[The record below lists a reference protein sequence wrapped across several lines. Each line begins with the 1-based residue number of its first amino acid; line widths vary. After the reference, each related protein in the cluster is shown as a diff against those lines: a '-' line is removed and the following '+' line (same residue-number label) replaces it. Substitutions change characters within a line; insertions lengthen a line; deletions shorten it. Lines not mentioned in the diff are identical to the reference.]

1 MLKLLPILFFAAV
14 NITQISIFEI
24 EGIFSSGHINAI
36 ERYFEEDKIQDNEL
50 FIVQYNP
57 NDVSQ
62 ESIIQLSEILESVTI
77 PKAIWVGPNKTEIN
91 AELLKDFNFVGLS
104 PGTLV
109 VNMSQS
115 INEDLFNSNPCLVN
129 ICSSTPD
136 LEPLNSTMLVTGEEG
151 IYEGYMIVGSIGA
164 FIDKLGMEDIPS
176 NLDNSVG
183 IVNFDINSTAIEE
196 IKFIKPSLA
205 ERFYISISNPLFT
218 YMFFGLGFALIGLE
232 LFAIGPGIMA
242 FIGALLISFS
252 SMTFN
257 EFGLNYFGLFIF
269 LISFLTYIKILSRG
283 YFGFLGIVSFL
294 ILHTSCL
301 VMFNNYELK
310 INQFLMFGCS
320 TMLAFFYF
328 IAIPTVIRS
337 RLTTDTSAMSSLSG
351 KKAQVVKV
359 LSEKQIL
366 VQLGDKQIVV
376 NKNED
381 RLFKE
386 TQDVVLSEEDGK
398 LSI

>member
-14 NITQISIFEI
+14 NVTQISIFEI

-36 ERYFEEDKIQDNEL
+36 ERYFDENKVNDDEL
-50 FIVQYNP
+50 FIVQYNA
-57 NDVSQ
+57 NDVNQ
-62 ESIIQLSEILESVTI
+62 ESIVHLGEILETVMI

-91 AELLKDFNFVGLS
+91 AELLKDFDFVGLS

-109 VNMSQS
+109 TNMPQ
-115 INEDLFNSNPCLVN
+115 NTDEDFFNSNPCLVN
-129 ICSSTPD
+129 ICSSTQD
-136 LEPLNSTMLVTGEEG
+136 LEISSSTMLVTGEED

-164 FIDKLGMEDIPS
+164 FIEKLGVEDISS

-257 EFGLNYFGLFIF
+257 EFGLNYYGLFIF

-283 YFGFLGIVSFL
+283 YFGFLGIGSFL
-294 ILHTSCL
+294 ILHSSCL

-320 TMLAFFYF
+320 IMLAFFYF

-351 KKAQVVKV
+351 KKAQVVEV
-359 LSEKQIL
+359 LNEQQVL
-366 VQLGDKQIVV
+366 VKLGLKQIVV
-376 NKNED
+376 NKNKD
-381 RLFKE
+381 RSLKE
-386 TQDVVLSEEDGK
+386 MQDVILSEEDGK

>member
-24 EGIFSSGHINAI
+24 EGIFSSGHVNAM
-36 ERYFEEDKIQDNEL
+36 ERYFDENKVDEDDL
-50 FIVQYNP
+50 FIVQYNA
-57 NDVSQ
+57 NDVNQ
-62 ESIIQLSEILESVTI
+62 ESILKLGEILESVTI

-91 AELLKDFNFVGLS
+91 AELLKGFDYVGLS
-104 PGTLV
+104 PGSLIT
-109 VNMSQS
+109 NISYNK
-115 INEDLFNSNPCLVN
+115 NENLFNPKQCLINTCTSTLDQQPSN
-129 ICSSTPD
+129 SS
-136 LEPLNSTMLVTGEEG
+136 MLVTGEEG

-164 FIDKLGMEDIPS
+164 FIEKLGMEDITS
-176 NLDNSVG
+176 NLDNSVK
-183 IVNFDINSTAIEE
+183 IINFDINSTSIEE

-242 FIGALLISFS
+242 LIGALLISFS
-252 SMTFN
+252 SMTFD
-257 EFGLNYFGLFIF
+257 EFGLNYYGLVIF
-269 LISFLTYIKILSRG
+269 LISFIMYIKILSRG
-283 YFGFLGIVSFL
+283 YFGFLGIGSFL
-294 ILHTSCL
+294 ILHSSCL
-301 VMFNNYELK
+301 IMFNNYELK

-320 TMLAFFYF
+320 VMLAFFYF

-351 KKAQVVKV
+351 KKVKV
-359 LSEKQIL
+359 VEILSEKQVL
-366 VQLGDKQIVV
+366 VKLDDKTIVV
-376 NKNED
+376 NKNDDKSFEV
-381 RLFKE
+381 L
-386 TQDVVLSEEDGK
+386 QDALLSEEDGK

>member
-14 NITQISIFEI
+14 NVTQISIFEI

-36 ERYFEEDKIQDNEL
+36 ERYFDENKINDDEL
-50 FIVQYNP
+50 FIIQYNA

-62 ESIIQLSEILESVTI
+62 ESVVQLGEILDSVTI

-91 AELLKDFNFVGLS
+91 AELLKDFDFVGLS

-109 VNMSQS
+109 TNMCQNT
-115 INEDLFNSNPCLVN
+115 NEILFDTNPCLV
-129 ICSSTPD
+129 CS
-136 LEPLNSTMLVTGEEG
+136 STMLVTGEED

-164 FIDKLGMEDIPS
+164 FIENLGMEDISS

-183 IVNFDINSTAIEE
+183 IVNFDINSTAVEE

-252 SMTFN
+252 SMTFY
-257 EFGLNYFGLFIF
+257 EFGLNYYGLFIF

-283 YFGFLGIVSFL
+283 YFGFLGIGSFL
-294 ILHTSCL
+294 ILHSSCL
-301 VMFNNYELK
+301 LMFNNYDLK

-320 TMLAFFYF
+320 IMLAFFYF

-337 RLTTDTSAMSSLSG
+337 RLTTDTSAMSSLGG

-359 LSEKQIL
+359 LNEKQVL
-366 VQLGDKQIVV
+366 VKLGAKQIVV

-381 RLFKE
+381 RLFE
-386 TQDVVLSEEDGK
+386 EMQDVILSEDDGK

>member
-36 ERYFEEDKIQDNEL
+36 ERYFDENKFDEDEL
-50 FIVQYNP
+50 FIIQYNA
-57 NDVSQ
+57 NDVSE
-62 ESIIQLSEILESVTI
+62 ESVMQLNDILESVTI
-77 PKAIWVGPNKTEIN
+77 PKAIWVGPNKTEVN
-91 AELLKDFNFVGLS
+91 SELLMSFDYVGLS
-104 PGTLV
+104 PGTLIT
-109 VNMSQS
+109 NMSNDTNKNLLNANSCLINTCTQTTQQS
-115 INEDLFNSNPCLVN
+115 
-129 ICSSTPD
+129 
-136 LEPLNSTMLVTGEEG
+136 NSTILISGEEG

-164 FIDKLGMEDIPS
+164 FIENLGMEDITS
-176 NLDNSVG
+176 NIDTSIGV
-183 IVNFDINSTAIEE
+183 VNFDINSSAIQE
-196 IKFIKPSLA
+196 IKFIKPSIA

-257 EFGLNYFGLFIF
+257 EFGLNYYGLFIF

-283 YFGFLGIVSFL
+283 YFGFLGIGSFL
-294 ILHTSCL
+294 ILHSSCL

-320 TMLAFFYF
+320 IMLAFFYF

-351 KKAQVVKV
+351 KKAQVVEV
-359 LSEKQIL
+359 LNEQQVL
-366 VQLGDKQIVV
+366 VKLGLKQIVV
-376 NKNED
+376 NKNKD
-381 RLFKE
+381 RLLKA
-386 TQDVVLSEEDGK
+386 TQDVILSEEDGK

>member
-24 EGIFSSGHINAI
+24 EGIFSSGHVNAM
-36 ERYFEEDKIQDNEL
+36 ERYFDENKVDEDDL
-50 FIVQYNP
+50 FIVQYNA
-57 NDVSQ
+57 NDVNQ
-62 ESIIQLSEILESVTI
+62 ESILKLGEILESVTI

-91 AELLKDFNFVGLS
+91 AELLKGFDYVGLS
-104 PGTLV
+104 PGSLIT
-109 VNMSQS
+109 NISYNT
-115 INEDLFNSNPCLVN
+115 NENLFNPKQCLINTCTSTLDQQPSN
-129 ICSSTPD
+129 SS
-136 LEPLNSTMLVTGEEG
+136 MLVTGEEG

-164 FIDKLGMEDIPS
+164 FIEKLGMEDITS
-176 NLDNSVG
+176 NLDNPVK
-183 IVNFDINSTAIEE
+183 IINFDINSTSIEE

-242 FIGALLISFS
+242 LIGALLISFS
-252 SMTFN
+252 SMTFD
-257 EFGLNYFGLFIF
+257 EFGLNYYGLVIF
-269 LISFLTYIKILSRG
+269 LISFIMYIKILSRG
-283 YFGFLGIVSFL
+283 YFGLLGIGSFL
-294 ILHTSCL
+294 ILHSSCL
-301 VMFNNYELK
+301 IMFNNYELK

-320 TMLAFFYF
+320 VMLAFFYF

-351 KKAQVVKV
+351 KKVKV
-359 LSEKQIL
+359 IETLSEKQVL
-366 VQLGDKQIVV
+366 VKLDDKTIVV
-376 NKNED
+376 NKNDDKSFEV
-381 RLFKE
+381 L
-386 TQDVVLSEEDGK
+386 QDALLSEEDGK

>member
-36 ERYFEEDKIQDNEL
+36 ERYFDENKFDEDEL
-50 FIVQYNP
+50 FIIQYNA
-57 NDVSQ
+57 NDVSE
-62 ESIIQLSEILESVTI
+62 ESVMQLNDILESVTI
-77 PKAIWVGPNKTEIN
+77 PKAIWVGPNKTEVN
-91 AELLKDFNFVGLS
+91 SELLMSFDYVGLS
-104 PGTLV
+104 PGTLIT
-109 VNMSQS
+109 NMS
-115 INEDLFNSNPCLVN
+115 NDTNKNLLNSNSCLIN
-129 ICSSTPD
+129 TCTQTTQQSDSSI
-136 LEPLNSTMLVTGEEG
+136 LISGEEG

-164 FIDKLGMEDIPS
+164 FIENLGMENISS
-176 NLDNSVG
+176 NIDTSVG
-183 IVNFDINSTAIEE
+183 VVNFDINSSAIQE
-196 IKFIKPSLA
+196 IKFIKPSIA

-257 EFGLNYFGLFIF
+257 EFGLNYYGLFIF
-269 LISFLTYIKILSRG
+269 LLSFLTYIKILSRG

-294 ILHTSCL
+294 ILHLSSL
-301 VMFNNYELK
+301 VMFSNYELK

-320 TMLAFFYF
+320 VMLAFFYF

-351 KKAQVVKV
+351 KKAQVVEI
-359 LSEKQIL
+359 LNEKQVL
-366 VQLGDKQIVV
+366 VKLGTKEIVV
-376 NKNED
+376 SKNDDKTFDKTEEV
-381 RLFKE
+381 F
-386 TQDVVLSEEDGK
+386 LSEEDGK

>member
-24 EGIFSSGHINAI
+24 EGIFSSGHVNAM
-36 ERYFEEDKIQDNEL
+36 ERYFDENKVDEDDL
-50 FIVQYNP
+50 FIVQYNA
-57 NDVSQ
+57 NDVNQ
-62 ESIIQLSEILESVTI
+62 ESILKLGEILESVTI

-91 AELLKDFNFVGLS
+91 AELLKGFDYVGLS
-104 PGTLV
+104 PGSLIT
-109 VNMSQS
+109 NISYNT
-115 INEDLFNSNPCLVN
+115 NENLFNPKQCLINTCTSTLDQQPSN
-129 ICSSTPD
+129 SS
-136 LEPLNSTMLVTGEEG
+136 MLVTGEEG

-164 FIDKLGMEDIPS
+164 FIEKLGMEDITS
-176 NLDNSVG
+176 NLDNSVK
-183 IVNFDINSTAIEE
+183 IINFDINSTSIEE

-242 FIGALLISFS
+242 LIGALLISFS
-252 SMTFN
+252 SMTFD
-257 EFGLNYFGLFIF
+257 EFGLNYYGLVIF
-269 LISFLTYIKILSRG
+269 LISFIMYIKILSRG
-283 YFGFLGIVSFL
+283 YFGFLGIGSFL
-294 ILHTSCL
+294 ILHSSCL
-301 VMFNNYELK
+301 IMFNNYELK

-320 TMLAFFYF
+320 VMLAFFYF

-351 KKAQVVKV
+351 KKVKV
-359 LSEKQIL
+359 IETLSEKQVL
-366 VQLGDKQIVV
+366 VKLDDKTIVV
-376 NKNED
+376 NKNDDKSFEV
-381 RLFKE
+381 L
-386 TQDVVLSEEDGK
+386 QDALLSEEDGK

>member
-24 EGIFSSGHINAI
+24 EGIFSSGHVNAM
-36 ERYFEEDKIQDNEL
+36 ERYFDENKVDEDDL
-50 FIVQYNP
+50 FIVQYNA
-57 NDVSQ
+57 NDVNQ
-62 ESIIQLSEILESVTI
+62 ESILKLGEILESVVI

-91 AELLKDFNFVGLS
+91 AELLKGFDYVGVS
-104 PGTLV
+104 PGSLIT
-109 VNMSQS
+109 NISYNT
-115 INEDLFNSNPCLVN
+115 NENLFNPKQCLINTCTSTLDQQPSN
-129 ICSSTPD
+129 SS
-136 LEPLNSTMLVTGEEG
+136 MLVTGEEG

-164 FIDKLGMEDIPS
+164 FIEKLGMEDITS
-176 NLDNSVG
+176 NLDNSG
-183 IVNFDINSTAIEE
+183 KIINFDINSTSIEE

-242 FIGALLISFS
+242 LIGALLISFS
-252 SMTFN
+252 SMTFD
-257 EFGLNYFGLFIF
+257 EFGLNYYGLVIF
-269 LISFLTYIKILSRG
+269 LISFIMYIKILSRG
-283 YFGFLGIVSFL
+283 YFGFLGIGSFL
-294 ILHTSCL
+294 ILHSSCL
-301 VMFNNYELK
+301 IMFNNYELK

-320 TMLAFFYF
+320 VMLAFFYF

-351 KKAQVVKV
+351 KKVKV
-359 LSEKQIL
+359 VEILSEKQVL
-366 VQLGDKQIVV
+366 VKLDDKTIVV
-376 NKNED
+376 NKNDDKSFEV
-381 RLFKE
+381 L
-386 TQDVVLSEEDGK
+386 QDALLSEEDGK

>member
-14 NITQISIFEI
+14 NVTQISIFEI

-36 ERYFEEDKIQDNEL
+36 ERYFDENKINDDEL
-50 FIVQYNP
+50 FIIQYNA

-62 ESIIQLSEILESVTI
+62 ESVVQLGEILDSVTI

-91 AELLKDFNFVGLS
+91 AELLKDFDFVGLS

-109 VNMSQS
+109 TNMCQNT
-115 INEDLFNSNPCLVN
+115 NEILFDTNPCLVR
-129 ICSSTPD
+129 S
-136 LEPLNSTMLVTGEEG
+136 STMLVTGEED
-151 IYEGYMIVGSIGA
+151 IYERYMIVGSIGA
-164 FIDKLGMEDIPS
+164 FIENLGMEDISS

-252 SMTFN
+252 SMTFY
-257 EFGLNYFGLFIF
+257 EFGLNYYGLFIF

-283 YFGFLGIVSFL
+283 YFGFLGIGSFL
-294 ILHTSCL
+294 ILHSSCL
-301 VMFNNYELK
+301 LMFNNYDLK

-320 TMLAFFYF
+320 IMLAFFYF

-337 RLTTDTSAMSSLSG
+337 RLTTDTSAMSSLGG

-359 LSEKQIL
+359 LNEKQVL
-366 VQLGDKQIVV
+366 VKLGAKQIVV

-381 RLFKE
+381 RLFE
-386 TQDVVLSEEDGK
+386 EMQDVILSEDDGK

>member
-24 EGIFSSGHINAI
+24 EGIFSSGHVNAM
-36 ERYFEEDKIQDNEL
+36 ERYFDENKVDEDDL
-50 FIVQYNP
+50 FIVQYNA
-57 NDVSQ
+57 NDVNQ
-62 ESIIQLSEILESVTI
+62 ESILKLGEILESVTI

-91 AELLKDFNFVGLS
+91 AELLKGFDYVGLS
-104 PGTLV
+104 PGSLIT
-109 VNMSQS
+109 NISYNT
-115 INEDLFNSNPCLVN
+115 NENLFNPKQCLINTCTSTLDQQPSN
-129 ICSSTPD
+129 SS
-136 LEPLNSTMLVTGEEG
+136 MLVTGEEG

-164 FIDKLGMEDIPS
+164 FIEKLGMEDITS
-176 NLDNSVG
+176 NLDNSVK
-183 IVNFDINSTAIEE
+183 IINFDINSTSIEE

-242 FIGALLISFS
+242 LIGALLISFS
-252 SMTFN
+252 SMTFD
-257 EFGLNYFGLFIF
+257 EFGLNYYGLVIF
-269 LISFLTYIKILSRG
+269 LISFIMYIKILSRG
-283 YFGFLGIVSFL
+283 YFGLLGIGSFL
-294 ILHTSCL
+294 ILHSSCL
-301 VMFNNYELK
+301 IMFNNYELK

-320 TMLAFFYF
+320 VMLAFFYF

-351 KKAQVVKV
+351 KKVKV
-359 LSEKQIL
+359 IETLSEKQVL
-366 VQLGDKQIVV
+366 VKLDDKTIVV
-376 NKNED
+376 NKNDDKSFEV
-381 RLFKE
+381 L
-386 TQDVVLSEEDGK
+386 QDALLSEEDGK

>member
-24 EGIFSSGHINAI
+24 EGIFSSGHVNAM
-36 ERYFEEDKIQDNEL
+36 ERYFDENKVDEDDL
-50 FIVQYNP
+50 FIVQYNA
-57 NDVSQ
+57 NDVNQ
-62 ESIIQLSEILESVTI
+62 ESILKLGEILESITI

-91 AELLKDFNFVGLS
+91 AELLKGFDYVGLS
-104 PGTLV
+104 PGSLIT
-109 VNMSQS
+109 NISYNT
-115 INEDLFNSNPCLVN
+115 NENLFNPKQCLINTCTSTLDQQPSN
-129 ICSSTPD
+129 SS
-136 LEPLNSTMLVTGEEG
+136 MLVTGEEG

-164 FIDKLGMEDIPS
+164 FIEKLGMEDITS
-176 NLDNSVG
+176 NLDNSVK
-183 IVNFDINSTAIEE
+183 IINFDINSTSIEE

-242 FIGALLISFS
+242 LIGALLISFS
-252 SMTFN
+252 SMTFD
-257 EFGLNYFGLFIF
+257 EFGLNYYGLVIF
-269 LISFLTYIKILSRG
+269 LISFIMYIKILCRG
-283 YFGFLGIVSFL
+283 YFGFLGIGSFL
-294 ILHTSCL
+294 ILHSSCL
-301 VMFNNYELK
+301 IMFNNYELK

-320 TMLAFFYF
+320 VMLAFFYF

-351 KKAQVVKV
+351 KKVKV
-359 LSEKQIL
+359 VEILSEKQVL
-366 VQLGDKQIVV
+366 VKLDDKTIVV
-376 NKNED
+376 NKNDDKSFEV
-381 RLFKE
+381 L
-386 TQDVVLSEEDGK
+386 QDALLSEEDGK

>member
-14 NITQISIFEI
+14 NVTQISIFEI

-36 ERYFEEDKIQDNEL
+36 ERYFDENKINDDEL
-50 FIVQYNP
+50 FIIQYNA

-62 ESIIQLSEILESVTI
+62 ESVVQLGEILESVTI
-77 PKAIWVGPNKTEIN
+77 PKAIWVGPNKTEVN
-91 AELLKDFNFVGLS
+91 AELLKDFDFVGLS

-109 VNMSQS
+109 TNMCQNT
-115 INEDLFNSNPCLVN
+115 NEILFDTNPCLV
-129 ICSSTPD
+129 SS
-136 LEPLNSTMLVTGEEG
+136 STMLVTGEED
-151 IYEGYMIVGSIGA
+151 IYERYMIVGSIGA
-164 FIDKLGMEDIPS
+164 FIENLGMEDISS

-252 SMTFN
+252 SMTFY
-257 EFGLNYFGLFIF
+257 EFGLNYYGLFIF

-283 YFGFLGIVSFL
+283 YFGFLGIGSFL
-294 ILHTSCL
+294 ILHSSCL
-301 VMFNNYELK
+301 LMFNNYDLK

-320 TMLAFFYF
+320 IMLAFFYF

-337 RLTTDTSAMSSLSG
+337 RLTTDTSAMSSLGG

-359 LSEKQIL
+359 LNEKQVL
-366 VQLGDKQIVV
+366 VKLGAKQIVV

-381 RLFKE
+381 RLFE
-386 TQDVVLSEEDGK
+386 EMQDVILSEDDGK

>member
-36 ERYFEEDKIQDNEL
+36 ERYFDENKFDEDEL
-50 FIVQYNP
+50 FIIQYNA
-57 NDVSQ
+57 NDVSE
-62 ESIIQLSEILESVTI
+62 ESVMQLNDILESVTI
-77 PKAIWVGPNKTEIN
+77 PKAIWVGPNKTEVN
-91 AELLKDFNFVGLS
+91 SELLMSFDYVGLS
-104 PGTLV
+104 PGTLIT
-109 VNMSQS
+109 NMS
-115 INEDLFNSNPCLVN
+115 NDTNKNLLNSNSCLIN
-129 ICSSTPD
+129 TCTQTTQQSDSTI
-136 LEPLNSTMLVTGEEG
+136 LISGEEG
-151 IYEGYMIVGSIGA
+151 IYDGYMIVGSIGA
-164 FIDKLGMEDIPS
+164 FIENLGMENISS
-176 NLDNSVG
+176 NIDTSVG
-183 IVNFDINSTAIEE
+183 VVNFDINSSAIQE
-196 IKFIKPSLA
+196 IKFIKPSIA

-257 EFGLNYFGLFIF
+257 EFGLNYYGLLIF
-269 LISFLTYIKILSRG
+269 LLSFLTYIKILSRG

-294 ILHTSCL
+294 ILHLSSL
-301 VMFNNYELK
+301 VMFSNYELK

-320 TMLAFFYF
+320 VMLAFFYF

-351 KKAQVVKV
+351 KKAQVVEI
-359 LSEKQIL
+359 LNEKQVL
-366 VQLGDKQIVV
+366 VKLGTKEIVV
-376 NKNED
+376 SKNDDKTFDKTEEV
-381 RLFKE
+381 F
-386 TQDVVLSEEDGK
+386 LSEEDGK

>member
-24 EGIFSSGHINAI
+24 EGIFSSGHVNAM
-36 ERYFEEDKIQDNEL
+36 ERYFDENKVDEDDL
-50 FIVQYNP
+50 FIVQYNA
-57 NDVSQ
+57 NDVNQ
-62 ESIIQLSEILESVTI
+62 ESILKLGEILESVTI

-91 AELLKDFNFVGLS
+91 AELLKGFDYVGLS
-104 PGTLV
+104 PGSLIT
-109 VNMSQS
+109 NISYNK
-115 INEDLFNSNPCLVN
+115 NENLFNPNQCLINTCTSTLDQQPSN
-129 ICSSTPD
+129 SS
-136 LEPLNSTMLVTGEEG
+136 MLVTGEEG

-164 FIDKLGMEDIPS
+164 FIEKLGMEDITS
-176 NLDNSVG
+176 NLDNSVK
-183 IVNFDINSTAIEE
+183 IINFDINSTSIEE

-242 FIGALLISFS
+242 LIGALLISFS
-252 SMTFN
+252 SMTFA
-257 EFGLNYFGLFIF
+257 EFGLNYYGLVIF
-269 LISFLTYIKILSRG
+269 LISFIMYIKILSRG
-283 YFGFLGIVSFL
+283 YFGFLGIGSFL
-294 ILHTSCL
+294 ILHSSCL
-301 VMFNNYELK
+301 IMFNNYELK

-320 TMLAFFYF
+320 VMLAFFYF

-351 KKAQVVKV
+351 KKVKV
-359 LSEKQIL
+359 VEILSEKQVL
-366 VQLGDKQIVV
+366 VKLDDKTIVV
-376 NKNED
+376 NKNDDKSFEV
-381 RLFKE
+381 L
-386 TQDVVLSEEDGK
+386 QDALLLEEDGK

>member
-24 EGIFSSGHINAI
+24 EGIFSSGHVNAM
-36 ERYFEEDKIQDNEL
+36 ERYFDENKVDEDDL
-50 FIVQYNP
+50 FIVQYNA
-57 NDVSQ
+57 NDVNQ
-62 ESIIQLSEILESVTI
+62 ESILKLGEILESVTI

-91 AELLKDFNFVGLS
+91 AELLKGFDYVGLS
-104 PGTLV
+104 PGSLIT
-109 VNMSQS
+109 NISYNT
-115 INEDLFNSNPCLVN
+115 NENLFNPKQCLINTCTSTLDQQPSN
-129 ICSSTPD
+129 SS
-136 LEPLNSTMLVTGEEG
+136 MLVTGEEG

-164 FIDKLGMEDIPS
+164 FIEKLGMEDITS
-176 NLDNSVG
+176 NLDNSVK
-183 IVNFDINSTAIEE
+183 IINFDINSTSIEE

-242 FIGALLISFS
+242 LIGALLISFS
-252 SMTFN
+252 SMTFD
-257 EFGLNYFGLFIF
+257 EFGLNYYGLVIF
-269 LISFLTYIKILSRG
+269 LISFIMYIKILSRG
-283 YFGFLGIVSFL
+283 YFGFLGIGSFL
-294 ILHTSCL
+294 ILHSSCL
-301 VMFNNYELK
+301 LMFNNYDLK

-320 TMLAFFYF
+320 IMLAFFYF

-337 RLTTDTSAMSSLSG
+337 RLTTDTSAMSSLGG

-359 LSEKQIL
+359 LNEKQVL
-366 VQLGDKQIVV
+366 VKLGAKQIVV

-381 RLFKE
+381 RLFE
-386 TQDVVLSEEDGK
+386 EMQDVILSEDDGK

>member
-14 NITQISIFEI
+14 NVTQISIFEI

-36 ERYFEEDKIQDNEL
+36 ERYFDENKVNDDEL
-50 FIVQYNP
+50 FIVQYNA
-57 NDVSQ
+57 NDVNQ
-62 ESIIQLSEILESVTI
+62 ESIVHLGEILETVMI

-91 AELLKDFNFVGLS
+91 AELLKDFDFVGLS

-109 VNMSQS
+109 TNMPQ
-115 INEDLFNSNPCLVN
+115 NTDEDFFNSNPCLVN
-129 ICSSTPD
+129 ICSSTQD
-136 LEPLNSTMLVTGEEG
+136 LEISSSTMLVTGEEG

-164 FIDKLGMEDIPS
+164 FIEKLGVEDISS

-257 EFGLNYFGLFIF
+257 EFGLNYYGLFIF

-283 YFGFLGIVSFL
+283 YFGFLGIGSFL
-294 ILHTSCL
+294 ILHSSCL

-320 TMLAFFYF
+320 IMLAFFYF

-351 KKAQVVKV
+351 KKAQVVEV
-359 LSEKQIL
+359 LNEKQVL
-366 VQLGDKQIVV
+366 VKLGLKQIVV
-376 NKNED
+376 NKNKD
-381 RLFKE
+381 RSLKE
-386 TQDVVLSEEDGK
+386 MQDVILSEEDGK

>member
-14 NITQISIFEI
+14 NVTQISIFEI

-36 ERYFEEDKIQDNEL
+36 ERYFDENKINDDEL
-50 FIVQYNP
+50 FIIQYNA

-62 ESIIQLSEILESVTI
+62 ESVVQLGEILESVTI
-77 PKAIWVGPNKTEIN
+77 PKAIWVGPNKTEVN
-91 AELLKDFNFVGLS
+91 AELLKDFDFVGLS
-104 PGTLV
+104 PGTLIT
-109 VNMSQS
+109 NMCQNT
-115 INEDLFNSNPCLVN
+115 NEILFDTNPCLV
-129 ICSSTPD
+129 SS
-136 LEPLNSTMLVTGEEG
+136 STMLVTGEED

-164 FIDKLGMEDIPS
+164 FIENLGMEDISS

-252 SMTFN
+252 SMTFY
-257 EFGLNYFGLFIF
+257 EFGLNYYGLFIF

-283 YFGFLGIVSFL
+283 YFGFLGIGSFL
-294 ILHTSCL
+294 ILHSSCL
-301 VMFNNYELK
+301 LMFNNYDLK

-320 TMLAFFYF
+320 IMLAFFYF

-337 RLTTDTSAMSSLSG
+337 RLTTDTSAMSSLGG

-359 LSEKQIL
+359 LNEKQVL
-366 VQLGDKQIVV
+366 VKLGAKQIVV

-381 RLFKE
+381 RLFE
-386 TQDVVLSEEDGK
+386 EMQDVILSEDDGK

>member
-14 NITQISIFEI
+14 NVTQISIFEI

-36 ERYFEEDKIQDNEL
+36 ERYFDENKINDDEL
-50 FIVQYNP
+50 FIIQYNA

-62 ESIIQLSEILESVTI
+62 ESVVQLGEILDSVTI

-91 AELLKDFNFVGLS
+91 AELLKDFDFVGLS

-109 VNMSQS
+109 TNMCQNT
-115 INEDLFNSNPCLVN
+115 NEILFDTNPCLV
-129 ICSSTPD
+129 SS
-136 LEPLNSTMLVTGEEG
+136 STMLVTGEED
-151 IYEGYMIVGSIGA
+151 IYERYMIVGSIGA
-164 FIDKLGMEDIPS
+164 FIENLGMEDISS

-183 IVNFDINSTAIEE
+183 IVNFDINSTAVEE

-252 SMTFN
+252 SMTFY
-257 EFGLNYFGLFIF
+257 EFGLNYYGLFIF

-283 YFGFLGIVSFL
+283 YFGFLGIGSFL
-294 ILHTSCL
+294 ILHSSCL
-301 VMFNNYELK
+301 LMFNNYDLK

-320 TMLAFFYF
+320 IMLAFFYF

-337 RLTTDTSAMSSLSG
+337 RLTTDTSAMSSLGG

-359 LSEKQIL
+359 LNEKQVL
-366 VQLGDKQIVV
+366 VKLGAKQIVV

-381 RLFKE
+381 RLFE
-386 TQDVVLSEEDGK
+386 EMQDVILSEDDGK

>member
-36 ERYFEEDKIQDNEL
+36 ERYFDENKVNDDEL
-50 FIVQYNP
+50 FIIQYNA
-57 NDVSQ
+57 NDVSE
-62 ESIIQLSEILESVTI
+62 ESVMQLNDILESVTI
-77 PKAIWVGPNKTEIN
+77 PKAIWVGPNKTEVN
-91 AELLKDFNFVGLS
+91 SELLMSFDFVGLS
-104 PGTLV
+104 PGTLIT
-109 VNMSQS
+109 NMS
-115 INEDLFNSNPCLVN
+115 NDTNKNLLNSNSCLIN
-129 ICSSTPD
+129 TCTQTTQQS
-136 LEPLNSTMLVTGEEG
+136 NSTILISGEEG

-164 FIDKLGMEDIPS
+164 FIENLGMENISS
-176 NLDNSVG
+176 NIDTSIGV
-183 IVNFDINSTAIEE
+183 VNFDINSSAIQE
-196 IKFIKPSLA
+196 IKFIKPSIA

-257 EFGLNYFGLFIF
+257 EFGLNYYGLLIF
-269 LISFLTYIKILSRG
+269 LLSFLTYIKILSRG

-294 ILHTSCL
+294 ILHLSSL
-301 VMFNNYELK
+301 VMFSNYELK

-320 TMLAFFYF
+320 VMLAFFYF

-351 KKAQVVKV
+351 KKAQVVEI
-359 LSEKQIL
+359 LNEKQVL
-366 VQLGDKQIVV
+366 VKLGTKEIVV
-376 NKNED
+376 SKNDDKTFDKTEEV
-381 RLFKE
+381 F
-386 TQDVVLSEEDGK
+386 LSEEDGK

>member
-14 NITQISIFEI
+14 NVTQISIFEI

-36 ERYFEEDKIQDNEL
+36 ERYFDENKVNDDEL
-50 FIVQYNP
+50 FIIQYNA

-62 ESIIQLSEILESVTI
+62 ESIIKLGEILESVII

-91 AELLKDFNFVGLS
+91 AELLKDFDFVGLS

-109 VNMSQS
+109 TNMPQNT
-115 INEDLFNSNPCLVN
+115 NEDIFNSNPCLVN

-136 LEPLNSTMLVTGEEG
+136 LDPLSSTMLVTGEEG

-164 FIDKLGMEDIPS
+164 FIEKLGMEDISS
-176 NLDNSVG
+176 NLDNAVG
-183 IVNFDINSTAIEE
+183 IVNFDITSTAIEE

-257 EFGLNYFGLFIF
+257 EFGLNYYGLFIF

-283 YFGFLGIVSFL
+283 YFGFLGIGSFL
-294 ILHTSCL
+294 ILHSSCL

-320 TMLAFFYF
+320 IMLAFFYF

-351 KKAQVVKV
+351 KKAQVLEVLNEQQVLVK
-359 LSEKQIL
+359 
-366 VQLGDKQIVV
+366 LGVKQIVV
-376 NKNED
+376 NKNKD
-381 RLFKE
+381 RSLKE
-386 TQDVVLSEEDGK
+386 MQDVILSEEDGK

>member
-24 EGIFSSGHINAI
+24 EGIFSSGHVNAM
-36 ERYFEEDKIQDNEL
+36 ERYFDENKVDEDDL
-50 FIVQYNP
+50 FIVQYNA
-57 NDVSQ
+57 NDVNQ
-62 ESIIQLSEILESVTI
+62 ESILKLGEILESVTI

-91 AELLKDFNFVGLS
+91 AELLKGFDYVGLS
-104 PGTLV
+104 PGSLIT
-109 VNMSQS
+109 NISYNT
-115 INEDLFNSNPCLVN
+115 NENLFNPKQCLINTCTSTLDQQPSN
-129 ICSSTPD
+129 SS
-136 LEPLNSTMLVTGEEG
+136 MLVTGEEG

-164 FIDKLGMEDIPS
+164 FIEKLGMEDITS
-176 NLDNSVG
+176 NLDNSVK
-183 IVNFDINSTAIEE
+183 IINFDINSTSIEE

-242 FIGALLISFS
+242 LIGALLISFS
-252 SMTFN
+252 SMTFA
-257 EFGLNYFGLFIF
+257 EFGLNYYGLVIF
-269 LISFLTYIKILSRG
+269 LISFIMYIKILSRG
-283 YFGFLGIVSFL
+283 YFGFLGIGSFL
-294 ILHTSCL
+294 ILHSSCL
-301 VMFNNYELK
+301 IMFNNYELK

-320 TMLAFFYF
+320 VMLAFFYF

-351 KKAQVVKV
+351 KKVKV
-359 LSEKQIL
+359 VEILSEKQVL
-366 VQLGDKQIVV
+366 VKLDDKTIVV
-376 NKNED
+376 NKNDDKSFEV
-381 RLFKE
+381 L
-386 TQDVVLSEEDGK
+386 QDALLLEEDGK

>member
-24 EGIFSSGHINAI
+24 EGIFSSGHVNAM
-36 ERYFEEDKIQDNEL
+36 ERYFDENKVDEDDL
-50 FIVQYNP
+50 FIVQYNA
-57 NDVSQ
+57 NDVNQ
-62 ESIIQLSEILESVTI
+62 ESILKLGEILESVTI

-91 AELLKDFNFVGLS
+91 AELLKGFDYVGLS
-104 PGTLV
+104 PGSLIT
-109 VNMSQS
+109 NMS
-115 INEDLFNSNPCLVN
+115 INKNENLFNPNQCLINTCTSTLDQQPSN
-129 ICSSTPD
+129 SS
-136 LEPLNSTMLVTGEEG
+136 MLVTGEEG

-164 FIDKLGMEDIPS
+164 FIEKLGMEDITS
-176 NLDNSVG
+176 NLDNSVK
-183 IVNFDINSTAIEE
+183 IINFDINSTSIKE

-242 FIGALLISFS
+242 LIGALLISFS
-252 SMTFN
+252 SMTFD
-257 EFGLNYFGLFIF
+257 EFGLNYYGLVIF
-269 LISFLTYIKILSRG
+269 LISFIMYIKILSRG
-283 YFGFLGIVSFL
+283 YFGFLGIGSFL
-294 ILHTSCL
+294 ILHSSCL
-301 VMFNNYELK
+301 IMFNNYELK

-320 TMLAFFYF
+320 VMLAFFYF

-351 KKAQVVKV
+351 KKVKV
-359 LSEKQIL
+359 VEILSEKQVL
-366 VQLGDKQIVV
+366 VKLDDKTIVV
-376 NKNED
+376 NKNDDKSFEV
-381 RLFKE
+381 L
-386 TQDVVLSEEDGK
+386 QDALLSEEDGK

>member
-14 NITQISIFEI
+14 NVTQISIFEI

-36 ERYFEEDKIQDNEL
+36 ERYFDENKVNDDEL
-50 FIVQYNP
+50 FIVQYNAS
-57 NDVSQ
+57 DVSQ
-62 ESIIQLSEILESVTI
+62 ESIIKLGEILESVII

-91 AELLKDFNFVGLS
+91 AELLKDFDFVGLS

-109 VNMSQS
+109 TNMPQDT
-115 INEDLFNSNPCLVN
+115 NEDIFNSNPCLVN
-129 ICSSTPD
+129 TCSSTPD
-136 LEPLNSTMLVTGEEG
+136 LDALSSTMLVTGEEG

-164 FIDKLGMEDIPS
+164 FIEKLGMEDVSS
-176 NLDNSVG
+176 NLDNAVG
-183 IVNFDINSTAIEE
+183 IVNFDITSTAIEE

-257 EFGLNYFGLFIF
+257 EFGLNYYGLFIF

-283 YFGFLGIVSFL
+283 YFGFLGIGSFL
-294 ILHTSCL
+294 ILHSSCL

-320 TMLAFFYF
+320 IMLAFFYF

-351 KKAQVVKV
+351 KKAQVLEVLNEQQVLVK
-359 LSEKQIL
+359 
-366 VQLGDKQIVV
+366 LGVKQIVV
-376 NKNED
+376 NKNKD
-381 RLFKE
+381 RSLKE
-386 TQDVVLSEEDGK
+386 MQDVILSEEDGK

>member
-14 NITQISIFEI
+14 NVTQISIFEI

-36 ERYFEEDKIQDNEL
+36 ERYFDENKVNDDEL
-50 FIVQYNP
+50 FIVQYNA
-57 NDVSQ
+57 NDVNQ
-62 ESIIQLSEILESVTI
+62 ESIVHLGEILETVMI

-91 AELLKDFNFVGLS
+91 AELLKDFDFVGLS

-109 VNMSQS
+109 TNMPQ
-115 INEDLFNSNPCLVN
+115 NTDEDFFNSNPCLVN
-129 ICSSTPD
+129 ICSSTQD
-136 LEPLNSTMLVTGEEG
+136 LEISSSTMLVTGEEG

-164 FIDKLGMEDIPS
+164 FIEKLGVEDISS

-218 YMFFGLGFALIGLE
+218 FMFFGLGFALIGLE

-257 EFGLNYFGLFIF
+257 EFGLNYYGLFIF

-283 YFGFLGIVSFL
+283 YFGFLGIGSFL
-294 ILHTSCL
+294 ILHSSCL

-320 TMLAFFYF
+320 IMLAFFYF

-351 KKAQVVKV
+351 KKAQVVEV
-359 LSEKQIL
+359 LNEQQVL
-366 VQLGDKQIVV
+366 VKLGLKQIVV
-376 NKNED
+376 NKNKD
-381 RLFKE
+381 RSLKE
-386 TQDVVLSEEDGK
+386 MQDVILSEEDGK

>member
-14 NITQISIFEI
+14 NVTQISIFEI

-36 ERYFEEDKIQDNEL
+36 ERYFDENKVNDDEL
-50 FIVQYNP
+50 FIVQYNA

-62 ESIIQLSEILESVTI
+62 ESIVQLGEILESVMI

-91 AELLKDFNFVGLS
+91 AELLKDFDFVGLS

-109 VNMSQS
+109 TNMPQNT
-115 INEDLFNSNPCLVN
+115 NEDFFNSNPCLVN

-136 LEPLNSTMLVTGEEG
+136 LELLSSTMLVTGEEG

-164 FIDKLGMEDIPS
+164 FIEKLGMEDISS
-176 NLDNSVG
+176 NLDNAVG

-257 EFGLNYFGLFIF
+257 EFGLNYYGLFIF

-283 YFGFLGIVSFL
+283 YFGFLGIGSFL
-294 ILHTSCL
+294 ILHSSCL

-320 TMLAFFYF
+320 IMLAFFYF

-351 KKAQVVKV
+351 KKAQVLEVLNEQQVLVK
-359 LSEKQIL
+359 
-366 VQLGDKQIVV
+366 LGVKQIVV
-376 NKNED
+376 NKNKD
-381 RLFKE
+381 RLLKE
-386 TQDVVLSEEDGK
+386 MQDVILSEEDGK

>member
-14 NITQISIFEI
+14 NVTQISIFEI

-36 ERYFEEDKIQDNEL
+36 ERYFDENKINDDEL
-50 FIVQYNP
+50 FIVQYNA

-62 ESIIQLSEILESVTI
+62 ESVIQLGEILESVTI

-91 AELLKDFNFVGLS
+91 AELLKDFDFVGLS

-109 VNMSQS
+109 TNMCQNT
-115 INEDLFNSNPCLVN
+115 NEILFDTNPCLD
-129 ICSSTPD
+129 SS
-136 LEPLNSTMLVTGEEG
+136 STMLVTGEED
-151 IYEGYMIVGSIGA
+151 IYERYMIVGSIGA
-164 FIDKLGMEDIPS
+164 FIENLGMEDISS

-252 SMTFN
+252 SMTFY
-257 EFGLNYFGLFIF
+257 EFGLNYYGLFIF

-283 YFGFLGIVSFL
+283 YFGFLGIGSFL
-294 ILHTSCL
+294 ILHSSCL
-301 VMFNNYELK
+301 LMFNNYDLK

-320 TMLAFFYF
+320 IMLAFFYF

-337 RLTTDTSAMSSLSG
+337 RLTTDTSAMSSLGG

-359 LSEKQIL
+359 LNEKQVL
-366 VQLGDKQIVV
+366 VKLGAKQIVV

-381 RLFKE
+381 RLFE
-386 TQDVVLSEEDGK
+386 EMQDVILSEDDGK